1 MSRVGDTLFFDNPV
15 FAETWGTAVGT
26 KEGEGPLGSYF
37 DYIAR
42 ENRFGKKTWEQA
54 ESHMVELACDAALSR
69 GNLTFSKL
77 DCALGGDLLNQCIS
91 TAFAMRGLGMPY
103 LGLYGAC
110 STMAESLIVGS
121 SLVSGG
127 FAGRALCLASSH
139 FCSAERQYRY
149 PLEYGGQRPPTAQ
162 WTATACGAAV
172 VCGHQTPIKITAA
185 TIGRIYDPGVTDS
198 ANMGAAMAQSAYE
211 TLRTFFR
218 DSGTGPED
226 YDLMV
231 TGDLAAIGRDIV
243 MELFRRDGITLG
255 DRYQDC
261 GMLLYDDSQDVH
273 AGASGCGCSAA
284 VLCGRILPDLAEG
297 RLKKVL
303 FCGTGAL
310 MSPTSSNQGESIP
323 GICHLLRLEANV

>member
-1 MSRVGDTLFFDNPV
+1 MSRVGDTLFFDGPV

-172 VCGHQTPIKITAA
+172 LQNEKTAVGITAA
-185 TIGRIYDPGVTDS
+185 TPGRVYDPGITDS
-198 ANMGAAMAQSAYE
+198 SNMGAAMAQSAYE

-218 DSGTGPED
+218 DSGTGPEH
-226 YDLMV
+226 YDLML
-231 TGDLAAIGRDIV
+231 TGDLASLGHGVVR
-243 MELFRRDGITLG
+243 ELFRRDGVELG

-261 GMLLYDDSQDVH
+261 GMLLYDESQDVH
-273 AGASGCGCSAA
+273 AGGSGCGCSAA
-284 VLCGRILPDLAEG
+284 VLCGRILPDLAAG
-297 RLKKVL
+297 KLKNVL
-303 FCGTGAL
+303 FCGTGAM
-310 MSPTSSNQGESIP
+310 MSPTSANQGESIP
-323 GICHLLRLEANV
+323 GICHLVCLEGGL

>member
-1 MSRVGDTLFFDNPV
+1 MSRVGDTLFFETPV
-15 FAETWGTAVGT
+15 WAESWAAAVGT
-26 KEGEGPLGSYF
+26 KEGEGPLGRHF
-37 DYIAR
+37 DCVTR
-42 ENRFGKKTWEQA
+42 ENRFGEKTWEKA
-54 ESHMVELACDAALSR
+54 EKRMVELACEAALSKAD
-69 GNLTFSKL
+69 LTPSRV
-77 DCALGGDLLNQCIS
+77 DVALGGDLLNQCIS
-91 TAFAMRGLGMPY
+91 TAFAMRGLGVPY

-110 STMAESLIVGS
+110 STMAESLLLGA
-121 SLVSGG
+121 SLLSGG

-139 FCSAERQYRY
+139 FCTAERQYRY

-162 WTATACGAAV
+162 WTATACGAV
-172 VCGHQTPIKITAA
+172 VLSAHKTPVRLTAA
-185 TIGRIYDPGVTDS
+185 TVGRIYDPGVRDS

-218 DSGTGPED
+218 DSGTLPQE

-231 TGDLAAIGRDIV
+231 TGDLAAVGRDIV
-243 MELFRRDGITLG
+243 LELFRRDGVELG
-255 DRYQDC
+255 ERYQDC
-261 GMLLYDDSQDVH
+261 GLLLYDEGQDAH

-284 VLCGRILPDLAEG
+284 VLCGRILPELAAG

-323 GICHLLRLEANV
+323 GICHLIRLEADT

>member
-1 MSRVGDTLFFDNPV
+1 MSRIGDTLFFDAPV
-15 FAETWGTAVGT
+15 FVETWGTAVGT
-26 KEGEGPLGSYF
+26 KEGAGPLGSYF

-54 ESHMVELACDAALSR
+54 ESRMVELACDAALSKADLSPSR
-69 GNLTFSKL
+69 L

-91 TAFAMRGLGMPY
+91 TAFAMRGMGLPY

-110 STMAESLIVGS
+110 STMAESLLLGS
-121 SLVSGG
+121 VLISGG

-149 PLEYGGQRPPTAQ
+149 PLEYGGQRPPSAQ

-172 VCGHQTPIKITAA
+172 VCAHKTPVRVTAA
-185 TIGRIYDPGVTDS
+185 TIGRIYDPGVKDS

-226 YDLMV
+226 YALMV
-231 TGDLAAIGRDIV
+231 TGALAAIGRDIV
-243 MELFRRDGITLG
+243 LELFRRDGVALG

-261 GMLLYDDSQDVH
+261 GTMLYDDSQDVH

-284 VLCGRILPDLAEG
+284 VLCGRILPALAAG
-297 RLKKVL
+297 RLKPAL

-310 MSPTSSNQGESIP
+310 MSPTSANQGESIP
-323 GICHLLRLEANV
+323 GICHLLRLEANL